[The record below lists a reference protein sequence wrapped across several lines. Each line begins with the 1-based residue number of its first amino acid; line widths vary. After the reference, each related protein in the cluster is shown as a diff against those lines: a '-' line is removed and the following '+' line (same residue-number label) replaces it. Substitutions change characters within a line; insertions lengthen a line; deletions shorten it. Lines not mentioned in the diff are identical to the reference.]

1 MTDVDSSYSYP
12 LIPTEAIPRRAIE
25 DAVRAWLVAGAGLTE
40 DRVWFADH
48 GVVETTF
55 PFATVAWLSTTP
67 LGRDGEGSETLIE
80 DEDLEDDGASDVRLW
95 VGGWRQVV
103 FSVQVF
109 GQPKEGPETSAVM
122 RLEAA
127 VAKLNLP
134 SRRAALYAAGLGVLS
149 VSAIRN
155 VAPGQVAVELTGIV
169 ASNVSEDVRSI
180 QGVRVVTSD
189 ESEVEAEIIAPEGF
203 TPP

>member
-1 MTDVDSSYSYP
+1 MTDVDSSQTYP
-12 LIPTEAIPRRAIE
+12 LMPTAAIPRRAVE
-25 DAVRAWLVAGAGLTE
+25 DAIRAWLVAGTGLTE

-48 GVVETTF
+48 GVVETTL
-55 PFATVAWLSTTP
+55 PFATVTWLSTTP
-67 LGRDGEGSETLIE
+67 IGRDGEGVETLIE
-80 DEDLEDDGASDVRLW
+80 DEDLSDDGASDVRLW

-109 GQPKEGPETSAVM
+109 GQPKASPETSAVT
-122 RLEAA
+122 RLETA

-134 SRRAALYAAGLGVLS
+134 TRRAALHAAGFGLLS

-155 VAPGQVAVELTGIV
+155 VAPGQVAVEITGIV

-180 QGVRVVTSD
+180 QGVRVVSSD
-189 ESEVEAEIIAPEGF
+189 ESDVEAEIIAPEGF